1 MNPASPFGLPSVL
14 SVISAMITP
23 AILILAT
30 GSLVASTLT
39 RLARVVDRAREL
51 LGLIVAARES
61 GDESLARTYARWLRA
76 YRRRSAF
83 AERALT
89 LYYVAIFLFV
99 TASLTIAVEHLTNA
113 VVPWFSLSLVLFGAG
128 ALCAGTAALV
138 IETNIATGTLRAE
151 IDETLGDDWRAKSP
165 AAGTRDDVPAPEAVG

>member
-1 MNPASPFGLPSVL
+1 VNSLASLGLPSVL

-51 LGLIVAARES
+51 LADIVAARDG
-61 GDESLARTYARWLRA
+61 GDEQRAATYARWLRA
-76 YRRRSAF
+76 YQRRASF
-83 AERALT
+83 AERALQ

-99 TASLTIAVEHLTNA
+99 TASLSIAVEHLTRA
-113 VVPWFSLSLVLFGAG
+113 VIPWFSLSVVLTGAA

-138 IETNIATGTLRAE
+138 IETNIATGMLRAE
-151 IDETLGDDWRAKSP
+151 IAETLGADWRSA
-165 AAGTRDDVPAPEAVG
+165 VPDAVG

>member
-1 MNPASPFGLPSVL
+1 MNAASSFGLPSVL

-39 RLARVVDRAREL
+39 RLARVVDRARDL
-51 LGLIVAARES
+51 LGHILAARAR
-61 GDESLARTYARWLRA
+61 GDEPLARTYARWLRA
-76 YRRRSAF
+76 YQRRSAF

-99 TASLTIAVEHLTNA
+99 TASLTIAIEHLTRA
-113 VVPWFSLSLVLFGAG
+113 VIPWFSLSLVLCGA
-128 ALCAGTAALV
+128 ASLCAGTAALV

-151 IDETLGDDWRAKSP
+151 IDETLGEAWRNDDDP
-165 AAGTRDDVPAPEAVG
+165 AAGTQNVPAPEAVG